1 MLSKITSVLVAQ
13 RKRGILARLRKEN
26 EIFTGYY
33 GKIYWLTLHR
43 VIKGG
48 EMNTDMKMTLL
59 TVVGSLLMIIAFS
72 ITAVMH

>member
-1 MLSKITSVLVAQ
+1 MLSKIISVLVAQ

-26 EIFTGYY
+26 EIFTGYC
-33 GKIYWLTLHR
+33 GKIYWLTLSR
-43 VIKGG
+43 VIKG